1 MARSTMSSSAKSSCW
16 LIESQALSM
25 AVVALKVMTFIE
37 RRICR
42 LLDRRG
48 KSTGS
53 VAGGAVTVY

>member
-1 MARSTMSSSAKSSCW
+1 
-16 LIESQALSM
+16 M